1 MTSIRRLLRRRR
13 ADQGAARSKTSIAP
27 QDRTAVGL
35 AADGISKRFRHRGEY
50 VEALHSTTLHL
61 APGEFVCLLG
71 PSGCGKTTLLNIFA
85 GFIKPDSGMVTIGG
99 QPIVGPG
106 PDRCVLFQTPTLF
119 SWLTVKNNVLFGP
132 RSKGNLNE
140 GIRREADA
148 LLQRV
153 GLDQFADHYP
163 HQLSGGMR
171 YRAALARALINRPS
185 VMLLDEPF
193 AALDAI
199 TRHHMQD
206 FLLELWEEFQMTV
219 LFVTHDIDEAVLLA
233 DRTCVMSPRPARIIG
248 EERSKLPR
256 PRNHELVETSEF
268 LECRHRI
275 NVLLDRDRS

>member
-1 MTSIRRLLRRRR
+1 VTSIQRSLRRPN
-13 ADQGAARSKTSIAP
+13 ATVGVARSTTSTAP
-27 QDRTAVGL
+27 QHRIAVPL
-35 AADGISKRFRHRGEY
+35 AADGISKRFKHRGEY

-85 GFIKPDSGMVTIGG
+85 GFIKPDSGGVTIGG

-132 RSKGNLNE
+132 RSKGKLNE
-140 GIRREADA
+140 GIRREADV
-148 LLQRV
+148 LLERV

-256 PRNHELVETSEF
+256 PRSHELVETLEF

-275 NVLLDRDRS
+275 NVLLDGERA